1 MDDERTTNGGAAPLH
16 ADERERAYA
25 EALHQ
30 TALAAMRRLDP
41 SEVLETIVTRAA
53 ALAGAAHGYA
63 YLRDATTDELEVRCG
78 VGVFTEW
85 IGYRLRVGEGMAGR
99 VRGPRPPPPGGPFH
113 LRGRGGA
120 GVPPPAVRG
129 GGGRPPPPRA
139 RAGGGVRRGPRGEPG

>member
-99 VRGPRPPPPGGPFH
+99 VRGPRPPPPGGPFAP
-113 LRGRGGA
+113 LGGA
-120 GVPPPAVRG
+120 AGAVPTPPVGAAACG
-129 GGGRPPPPRA
+129 PPPPRPPTG
-139 RAGGGVRRGPRGEPG
+139 R